1 LLSQGEEDEGTLFQQ
16 EAFAID
22 SSYGKKVDGFS
33 LRSDTP
39 EAFWRSLHSTEKSHS
54 GYWAQNPL
62 RSKLASVI
70 CSLDG
75 VNSVLECGCNV
86 GGNLF
91 AINAINDR
99 IRLKG
104 VDMNADPIEFGKQ
117 KFIELGIDVDMSV
130 MRLQDLANIESN
142 SVDVAYTSAVLQHIP
157 PEYISDIL
165 ANMIRIS
172 RTYVVLWELH
182 GFSPADAYVHKF
194 TIDASTDLDGRW
206 LHDYWNILERLGVE
220 RELITAQQLDP
231 KICLGKVSDANC
243 IFSFPVP

>member
-1 LLSQGEEDEGTLFQQ
+1 MASVSDLIPSEG
-16 EAFAID
+16 
-22 SSYGKKVDGFS
+22 
-33 LRSDTP
+33 
-39 EAFWRSLHSTEKSHS
+39 FWRSLHSTEEAHL
-54 GYWAQNPL
+54 GYWKQNPL
-62 RSKLASVI
+62 RKKLASVI

-91 AINAINDR
+91 AINAINDQ
-99 IRLKG
+99 IMLKG
-104 VDMNADPIEFGKQ
+104 VDMNSYPIEFGKQ

-130 MRLQDLANIESN
+130 MRLQDLENLESN

-157 PEYISDIL
+157 PEFIPDIL

-172 RTYVVLWELH
+172 RKYVVFWELH
-182 GFSPADAYVHKF
+182 GFSPADALVHRYF
-194 TIDASTDLDGRW
+194 IDASPSLDGRW

-220 RELITAQQLDP
+220 RESITAQHLDP